1 MTALDDGPVRPVTP
15 FAEVG
20 EYRSAAG
27 GEQVL
32 VLPEHPRRL
41 GPVSRLLL
49 ARLVVAVV
57 VVQAV
62 GAWLFFGTSSHPARA
77 AGAGLVFPGAGFL
90 YDAAP
95 LLFLF
100 TVVLLVVALVLWW
113 GLSAHFAIPLV
124 WLAAAGGAALVANGP
139 RIWTDR
145 GAHWAWAI
153 WPAYGLAL
161 AAVAT
166 ALWKMER
173 RYRTKLANIGTLN
186 DHLVS
191 ATLPSRTTAH
201 RPPDL
206 MDGELLRWCYSF
218 AEQPADGI
226 DGLDWGEQFHG
237 GTQLRYQVN
246 AFSWAM
252 ALYAANQLPNA
263 PRRTEAALGAV
274 IEKHTDPRVW
284 RYWRTLNL
292 LGNFDANPDPIRR
305 DNIMFSAFL
314 GDVINTFEA
323 ATGSTRFDEPGSLTF
338 VWRDGR
344 TFAYDH
350 HSITEAVRAN
360 YDHSRLGFF
369 PCEPGWSFTVCNV
382 MGAQT
387 LRGHDAL
394 HGSAHWAEVGP
405 RWQETLD
412 NEYFTPD
419 GTYAHIRSNHIGVSW
434 DTGEVPNGHYFAN
447 GTHRFADILPDH
459 ARRARALELRG
470 AQPKMAALGSMVKD
484 GRLDLELPAEPE
496 RHRTRSSSVPPW
508 TKVIGGARMV
518 GDDALAWAAMDA
530 SARQCA
536 TGERWPKRPVAAA
549 SNGLGGYM
557 IVRWS
562 APLDLA
568 TLNIRGY
575 VPPVGPLV
583 DAADDVLITM
593 ARCEDG
599 VALDLVVEPFEG
611 PVTDAELRFSALL
624 AGVFYRLR
632 GEGVDRTLQA
642 DAAGCAAVRLEG
654 LAGRTL
660 LRLEVAG

>member
-1 MTALDDGPVRPVTP
+1 MSVTLP

-20 EYRSAAG
+20 EYRAAAS
-27 GEQVL
+27 GEQVM
-32 VLPEHPRRL
+32 VLPERPRRL
-41 GPVSRLLL
+41 GPVSRVLL

-57 VVQAV
+57 VVQAA
-62 GAWLFFGTSSHPARA
+62 GAWLFFGTSSHAARA
-77 AGAGLVFPGAGFL
+77 AGLGLVLPGAGFL
-90 YDAAP
+90 YDAMP
-95 LLFLF
+95 LLFLL
-100 TVVLLVVALVLWW
+100 TLVLLVVALVLWW

-124 WLAAAGGAALVANGP
+124 WLAAAGGAALLAGGP
-139 RIWTDR
+139 RLWSDR
-145 GAHWAWAI
+145 GAQWDWAV
-153 WPAYGLAL
+153 WPAYALAL
-161 AAVAT
+161 VGVGV
-166 ALWKMER
+166 ALWKVER
-173 RYRTKLANIGTLN
+173 RYRRKLAQIPALN
-186 DHLVS
+186 EHLVT
-191 ATLPSRTTAH
+191 ATVPSRTTAH
-201 RPPDL
+201 RPPDE

-252 ALYAANQLPNA
+252 ALYAANHLPNA
-263 PRRTEAALGAV
+263 PRRMEAALGAV
-274 IEKHTDPRVW
+274 VEKHTDPRVW

-292 LGNFDANPDPIRR
+292 LGNFDPNPDPIRR

-323 ATGSTRFDEPGSLTF
+323 ATGSDRFDRPGSLTF
-338 VWRDGR
+338 VWQDGR
-344 TFAYDH
+344 TFEYDH
-350 HSITEAVRAN
+350 HSIAEAVRRN

-394 HGSAHWAEVGP
+394 HGSRHWAEVGP
-405 RWQETLD
+405 RWQQTLD
-412 NEYFTPD
+412 HEYFTPD

-434 DTGEVPNGHYFAN
+434 DTGEVPTGHYFAN

-459 ARRARALELRG
+459 ARRARALEVRG
-470 AQPKMAALGSMVKD
+470 AGPKMAALGSLVKD

-496 RHRTRSSSVPPW
+496 RHRTRSSSIPPW

-536 TGERWPKRPVAAA
+536 TGERWPQRPVAAA

-568 TLNIRGY
+568 ALNIRGY
-575 VPPVGPLV
+575 VAPQGPLV
-583 DAADDVLITM
+583 DAADQVLIAM
-593 ARCEDG
+593 ARSGDG
-599 VALDLVVEPFEG
+599 RSLDVVVEPM
-611 PVTDAELRFSALL
+611 AEPLAAASLRFANL
-624 AGVFYRLR
+624 ATGASYRLV
-632 GEGVDRTLQA
+632 GEGRSVDVHPSA
-642 DAAGCAAVRLEG
+642 DGTAVADIGG
-654 LAGRTL
+654 LSGRTA
-660 LRLEVAG
+660 LRLEMAP